1 MISMQ
6 PHTQL
11 KKRIAVFPGSFD
23 PITIGHVDI
32 IRRAAS
38 MFDEVIVAMG
48 VNTSKQYMYP
58 LAKRMQMLQQS
69 LGMLMNVRLMSYE
82 GLTVDFCKAQG
93 ANYIIRGIRTSKDY
107 EFEAGIADMNRKLVP
122 ELETVFLLSKPE
134 HAAISS
140 TIVREILKSGGDI
153 RQFLP
158 ENIR

>member
-58 LAKRMQMLQQS
+58 LAKRMQMMQQS

-93 ANYIIRGIRTSKDY
+93 ANYIVRGIRTNKDY
-107 EFEAGIADMNRKLVP
+107 EFEADIAEMNRKLVP

-158 ENIR
+158 ENAR

>member
-93 ANYIIRGIRTSKDY
+93 ANYIVRGIRTNKDY
-107 EFEAGIADMNRKLVP
+107 EFEAGIAEMNRKLAP

-134 HAAISS
+134 HAAVSS

-158 ENIR
+158 ENAR

>member
-58 LAKRMQMLQQS
+58 LAKRMQMMQQS

-93 ANYIIRGIRTSKDY
+93 ANYIVRGIRTNKDY
-107 EFEAGIADMNRKLVP
+107 EFEVGIAEMNRKLVP

-158 ENIR
+158 ENAR